1 MKPLDSVKLACELRD
16 TARDLRLCLAEL
28 IFEDGSLLADLLRY
42 FPTRIEALADVLAK
56 RPAPD
61 FAPPWLAPE
70 APCEVHFATL
80 LARQRWWLRQQ
91 KEGGRETP
99 HAIAFDA
106 FGTLI
111 RYGVRLAPYRR
122 LLHTSRANNTEH
134 LPFLTR
140 NVPSPHAVVSCTTT
154 LNESAR

>member
-70 APCEVHFATL
+70 APCEAHFATL

-91 KEGGRETP
+91 KEGGR
-99 HAIAFDA
+99 
-106 FGTLI
+106 
-111 RYGVRLAPYRR
+111 R
-122 LLHTSRANNTEH
+122 
-134 LPFLTR
+134 
-140 NVPSPHAVVSCTTT
+140 
-154 LNESAR
+154 